1 MEPDETHEAAAPDR
15 RRRTLGLL
23 LAPIIGLTAL
33 AYVGDILYADLA
45 NRNPYLL
52 IALNTRKRY
61 LALVVPNTD
70 VIPYFIVGVTRQV
83 LSDPLFY
90 LLGRWYGDGG
100 VRWIERKLGEGGG
113 MIRAVERGFAKA
125 SYPMVALVPNLLVCM
140 LAGAQKMR
148 PSVFLSLN
156 IGGTIAMMA
165 VIRVF
170 GDIFSAPLEAVLG
183 FFGRYRWQLVAVSA
197 LLVGY
202 QIIRDR
208 RRGTSDLES
217 ISKLESELEQA
228 TAETESEA
236 EAE

>member
-1 MEPDETHEAAAPDR
+1 MADEEDVTTTPPR
-15 RRRTLGLL
+15 RRRTLGFL
-23 LAPIIGLTAL
+23 LAPIVALTAL

-70 VIPYFIVGVTRQV
+70 VVPYFLVGVTRQV

-113 MIRAVERGFAKA
+113 MIRAVERWFGKA
-125 SYPMVALVPNLLVCM
+125 SYLMVALVPNLLVCM
-140 LAGAQKMR
+140 LAGAARMR
-148 PSVFLSLN
+148 PAAFLACNL
-156 IGGTIAMMA
+156 GGTIAMMA
-165 VIRVF
+165 IIRVF
-170 GDIFSAPLEAVLG
+170 GDIFSGPIEAILG
-183 FFGRYRWQLVAVSA
+183 FFGRYRWQIVAVSA
-197 LLVGY
+197 VIVGL
-202 QIIRDR
+202 QVIRDR

-217 ISKLESELEQA
+217 IGKMQEELESEE
-228 TAETESEA
+228 
-236 EAE
+236 